1 MLFTFGYGYVASLVA
16 SEQFARKKAIAAA
29 EAEGSPALDSV
40 PPAQIEGAVEADG
53 AGGES
58 LAA

>member
-16 SEQFARKKAIAAA
+16 SEQVARRRATRLGLAPAA
-29 EAEGSPALDSV
+29 ESV
-40 PPAQIEGAVEADG
+40 PPAAPAASEE
-53 AGGES
+53 